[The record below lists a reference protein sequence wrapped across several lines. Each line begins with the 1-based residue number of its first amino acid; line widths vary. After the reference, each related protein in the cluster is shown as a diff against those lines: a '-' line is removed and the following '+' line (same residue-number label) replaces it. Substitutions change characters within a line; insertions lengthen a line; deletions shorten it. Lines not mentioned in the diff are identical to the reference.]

1 MSSETKFKAPPAPE
15 DYDTLSDASG
25 YARPTDDF
33 GDTAA
38 PLDPIGNLLKLRKML
53 IAKRRYFA
61 HDAIT
66 YPVAFVG
73 RSQDIGEIQK
83 LIDQL
88 DVAISHERSLQDAA
102 LNT

>member
-1 MSSETKFKAPPAPE
+1 MTSKTKFKAPPAPE

-61 HDAIT
+61 QDAIT

-73 RSQDIGEIQK
+73 RAQDIAEMQK

-88 DVAISHERSLQDAA
+88 DVAINHERSIQDATSNA
-102 LNT
+102 